1 MNDVL
6 QKLMAL
12 ASKKFNVE
20 LNTLSG
26 GDDFFE
32 KLQINSIQ
40 ALSLLTDLEREF
52 KIEIPDYELQDVKT
66 FDQLAELISNRI

>member
-1 MNDVL
+1 MADSL
-6 QKLMAL
+6 HKLMDL
-12 ASKKFNVE
+12 ASKKFNVDRSS
-20 LNTLSG
+20 LSA

-52 KIEIPDYELQDVKT
+52 QIEIPDYELQDVKT
-66 FDQLAELISNRI
+66 FDQLAELINNRI

>member
-20 LNTLSG
+20 QSTLSA

-66 FDQLAELISNRI
+66 FNQLADLISNRI

>member
-1 MNDVL
+1 MSDVL
-6 QKLMAL
+6 QKLMDL

-20 LNTLSG
+20 RSTLSA

-52 KIEIPDYELQDVKT
+52 QIEIPDYELQDVKT
-66 FDQLAELISNRI
+66 FQHLAELISNRI

>member
-1 MNDVL
+1 MSDVL
-6 QKLMAL
+6 QKLFTL
-12 ASKKFNVE
+12 SSKKFNVDQ
-20 LNTLSG
+20 NTLSA

-32 KLQINSIQ
+32 KLQINSVQ

>member
-1 MNDVL
+1 MTDVL
-6 QKLMAL
+6 QKLMEL

-20 LNTLSG
+20 KTTLTAH
-26 GDDFFE
+26 DDFFE

-52 KIEIPDYELQDVKT
+52 QIEIPDYELQDVKT
-66 FDQLAELISNRI
+66 FEQLAQLINNRL

>member
-1 MNDVL
+1 MTDVT
-6 QKLMAL
+6 QKLMDL
-12 ASKKFNVE
+12 AAKKFKVE
-20 LNTLSG
+20 RSSLTS

-52 KIEIPDYELQDVKT
+52 KIEIPDYELQDIKT
-66 FDQLAELISNRI
+66 FDQLAELINNRI